1 MKISVR
7 VKELIFCSSGDASC
21 SSALSVSS
29 PATLPFTAASRC
41 STSVKW
47 IYRRVLPA
55 AQENCVM
62 LLIFYNW
69 AQFQLLPSFALPLWH
84 SLVSARLLWQS
95 QTRTNAALCWTP
107 PLQIIALYDRS
118 TSWVLHW
125 IVTYPAELQLLKISL
140 CCITCTCNLF
150 SCKNTICIFRT
161 VLIIMISYRVNCTW
175 IVLMRQ

>member
-29 PATLPFTAASRC
+29 PATLPFTATSRC
-41 STSVKW
+41 SPSVQW
-47 IYRRVLPA
+47 IGGFSLLYR
-55 AQENCVM
+55 M

-95 QTRTNAALCWTP
+95 QTRTKAALCWTP
-107 PLQIIALYDRS
+107 PLQIMALYDRS

-125 IVTYPAELQLLKISL
+125 IVTYPAELQFLEISL
-140 CCITCTCNLF
+140 CSISTCNLF